1 MRGGVTG
8 SRPVCSGTWGGGLD
22 VGEDVD
28 HVSVRAAK
36 DEAPDAPRFV
46 GDRMDDPCP
55 GCDRSRVDR
64 VDVVD
69 LWRGSSPPAPV
80 RQNDGMSASRF
91 SRPGAVD
98 LSALAARAQ
107 QQRDAANRP
116 PAAPGAAAS
125 AVDSGLVID
134 VTEVN
139 FAAEVVEQSMTV
151 PVLLVFGSTRSPAS
165 VQLSAILERLVLDFA
180 GQFLLGRID
189 IDLSPQLAAAAQVP
203 AQSAPVVLGVLKGQI
218 LPLFQGPQPEAQ
230 IRPYIDE
237 MLRIAQANGVVGRIE
252 VQSTPANP
260 DVEPP
265 EPELDPKYLP
275 AVEAFEQGDVETARA
290 EYRKLLDAAPADA
303 EAKAG
308 YVLTSVMA
316 RALAVDEA
324 SVRDAA
330 DADPADVAAQTALA
344 DVEATGGQLDL
355 AFSRLIRAV
364 QLTSGAERETART
377 RLVELFEL
385 AGPDDPRVP
394 LARRRLASAL
404 F

>member
-1 MRGGVTG
+1 
-8 SRPVCSGTWGGGLD
+8 
-22 VGEDVD
+22 
-28 HVSVRAAK
+28 
-36 DEAPDAPRFV
+36 
-46 GDRMDDPCP
+46 
-55 GCDRSRVDR
+55 
-64 VDVVD
+64 
-69 LWRGSSPPAPV
+69 
-80 RQNDGMSASRF
+80 
-91 SRPGAVD
+91 
-98 LSALAARAQ
+98 
-107 QQRDAANRP
+107 
-116 PAAPGAAAS
+116 
-125 AVDSGLVID
+125 
-134 VTEVN
+134 
-139 FAAEVVEQSMTV
+139 
-151 PVLLVFGSTRSPAS
+151 VLLVFGSTRSPAS

>member
-1 MRGGVTG
+1 
-8 SRPVCSGTWGGGLD
+8 
-22 VGEDVD
+22 
-28 HVSVRAAK
+28 
-36 DEAPDAPRFV
+36 
-46 GDRMDDPCP
+46 
-55 GCDRSRVDR
+55 
-64 VDVVD
+64 
-69 LWRGSSPPAPV
+69 
-80 RQNDGMSASRF
+80 MSASSF

-116 PAAPGAAAS
+116 PAAPGAASS
-125 AVDSGLVID
+125 AVDAGLVID

-139 FAAEVVEQSMTV
+139 FAQVVEQSMTV
-151 PVLLVFGSTRSPAS
+151 PVLLVFGSTRSAPS
-165 VQLSAILERLVLDFA
+165 VQLSSVLERLVVDFA

-203 AQSAPVVLGVLKGQI
+203 AQGAPVVLGVLKGQI
-218 LPLFQGPQPEAQ
+218 LPLFQGTLPEAQ
-230 IRPYIDE
+230 VRPYVDE
-237 MLRIAQANGVVGRIE
+237 MLKIAKENGVVGRID
-252 VQSTPANP
+252 VQTTPVDP

-265 EPELDPKYLP
+265 EPEIDPKYLP
-275 AVEAFEQGDVETARA
+275 AMEAFEQGDVEGARA
-290 EYRKLLDAAPADA
+290 EYRKLLDAAAADA

-324 SVRDAA
+324 TVRAAA
-330 DADPADVAAQTALA
+330 DADPTDVEAQAALA
-344 DVEATGGQLDL
+344 DVEATGGQLDQ
-355 AFSRLIRAV
+355 AFARLVRAV

-394 LARRRLASAL
+394 VARRALASAL

>member
-1 MRGGVTG
+1 
-8 SRPVCSGTWGGGLD
+8 
-22 VGEDVD
+22 
-28 HVSVRAAK
+28 
-36 DEAPDAPRFV
+36 
-46 GDRMDDPCP
+46 
-55 GCDRSRVDR
+55 
-64 VDVVD
+64 
-69 LWRGSSPPAPV
+69 
-80 RQNDGMSASRF
+80 MSASSF

-116 PAAPGAAAS
+116 PVAPGAASS
-125 AVDSGLVID
+125 AVDAGLVID

-151 PVLLVFGSTRSPAS
+151 PVLLVFGSTRSAPS
-165 VQLSAILERLVLDFA
+165 VQLSSVLKRLVVDFA

-203 AQSAPVVLGVLKGQI
+203 AQGAPVVLGVLKGQI
-218 LPLFQGPQPEAQ
+218 LPLFQGTLPEAQ
-230 IRPYIDE
+230 VRPYIDE
-237 MLRIAQANGVVGRIE
+237 MLKIAQANGVVGRID
-252 VQSTPANP
+252 VQTTPVDPGA
-260 DVEPP
+260 EPP
-265 EPELDPKYLP
+265 EPEIDPKYLP
-275 AVEAFEQGDVETARA
+275 AMEAFEQGDVEGARA
-290 EYRKLLDAAPADA
+290 EYKKLLDAAPADA

-324 SVRDAA
+324 TVRAA
-330 DADPADVAAQTALA
+330 AEADPADAEAQAALA

-355 AFSRLIRAV
+355 AFARLVRAV

-394 LARRRLASAL
+394 TARRALASAL

>member
-1 MRGGVTG
+1 
-8 SRPVCSGTWGGGLD
+8 
-22 VGEDVD
+22 
-28 HVSVRAAK
+28 
-36 DEAPDAPRFV
+36 
-46 GDRMDDPCP
+46 
-55 GCDRSRVDR
+55 
-64 VDVVD
+64 
-69 LWRGSSPPAPV
+69 
-80 RQNDGMSASRF
+80 MSASSF

-107 QQRDAANRP
+107 QQRDAAKRP
-116 PAAPGAAAS
+116 PASPGAASS
-125 AVDSGLVID
+125 AVDAGLVID

-151 PVLLVFGSTRSPAS
+151 PVLLVFGSTRLPAS
-165 VQLSAILERLVLDFA
+165 VQLSSVLQRLVVDFA

-203 AQSAPVVLGVLKGQI
+203 AQGAPVVLGVLKGQI
-218 LPLFQGPQPEAQ
+218 LPLFQGALPEAQ
-230 IRPYIDE
+230 VRPYIDE
-237 MLRIAQANGVVGRIE
+237 MLKIAQANGVVGRVD
-252 VQSTPANP
+252 VQSSPVDP
-260 DVEPP
+260 DAEPP
-265 EPELDPKYLP
+265 EPEIDPKYLP
-275 AVEAFEQGDVETARA
+275 AMDAFEQGDVEGARA
-290 EYRKLLDAAPADA
+290 EYKKLLDAAPADA

-324 SVRDAA
+324 TARAAA
-330 DADPADVAAQTALA
+330 DADPADVEAQTALA

-355 AFSRLIRAV
+355 AFARLVRAV
-364 QLTSGAERETART
+364 QLTSGPERETART

-394 LARRRLASAL
+394 VARRALASAL

>member
-1 MRGGVTG
+1 
-8 SRPVCSGTWGGGLD
+8 
-22 VGEDVD
+22 
-28 HVSVRAAK
+28 
-36 DEAPDAPRFV
+36 
-46 GDRMDDPCP
+46 
-55 GCDRSRVDR
+55 
-64 VDVVD
+64 
-69 LWRGSSPPAPV
+69 
-80 RQNDGMSASRF
+80 MSASSF

-107 QQRDAANRP
+107 QQRDAASRP
-116 PAAPGAAAS
+116 PAAPGAPGAPSS
-125 AVDSGLVID
+125 AVDAGLVID

-151 PVLLVFGSTRSPAS
+151 PVLLVFGSTRSAPS
-165 VQLSAILERLVLDFA
+165 VQLSSVLERLVVDFA

-203 AQSAPVVLGVLKGQI
+203 AQGAPVVLGVLKGQI
-218 LPLFQGPQPEAQ
+218 LPLFQGTLSEAQ
-230 IRPYIDE
+230 VRPYVDE
-237 MLRIAQANGVVGRIE
+237 MLKIAKENGVVGRIDA
-252 VQSTPANP
+252 QTTPVDP

-265 EPELDPKYLP
+265 EPEIDPKYLP
-275 AVEAFEQGDVETARA
+275 AMEAFDQGDVEGARA

-324 SVRDAA
+324 TVRAAA
-330 DADPADVAAQTALA
+330 DADPADVEAQASLA
-344 DVEATGGQLDL
+344 DVEATGGQLDQ
-355 AFSRLIRAV
+355 AFARLVRAV

-394 LARRRLASAL
+394 VARRALASAL